1 MAAQDSQLAALLA
14 AGIITHSSEETARF
28 GAALAD
34 ELPRD
39 AVLSL
44 EGPLGAGKTQLS
56 TGLAAALGCEASS
69 PSFAIVHE
77 YADGKIPLF
86 HFDFYRMENAAEL
99 GPVGYDDCLG
109 AGLVII
115 EWGDKFPEV
124 LPPGTIRLRFELL
137 PENGRHIRGSIQ
149 P

>member
-1 MAAQDSQLAALLA
+1 MAQKSQLGTLLA
-14 AGIITHSSEETARF
+14 EGVVTHSSEETARL
-28 GAALAD
+28 GAALAG
-34 ELPRD
+34 ELPHA

-56 TGLAAALGCEASS
+56 IGLAAALGCEASS

-77 YADGKIPLF
+77 YAGGKVPVF

-124 LPPGTIRLRFELL
+124 LPPGTFRLRFELL
-137 PENGRHIRGSIQ
+137 PQNGRHIRGSVQ

>member
-1 MAAQDSQLAALLA
+1 MAQASQLQTLLA
-14 AGIITHSSEETARF
+14 EGVVTRSSEETARL
-28 GAALAD
+28 GAALAE

-44 EGPLGAGKTQLS
+44 EGPLGAGKTRLAG
-56 TGLAAALGCEASS
+56 GLAAALGCEASS

-77 YADGKIPLF
+77 YTDGRVPIF
-86 HFDFYRMENAAEL
+86 HFDFYRMESAVEL
-99 GPVGYDDCLG
+99 GPIGYDDCLG

-124 LPPGTIRLRFELL
+124 LPPGAIRLRFESL
-137 PENGRHIRGSIQ
+137 PENGRHIRGSVQ